1 MYINSS
7 FIHFVFYISVP
18 GAINDLTVANVT
30 SHSVQI
36 CWKEPCPPNG
46 NITDYVVNVYL
57 SDGTQ
62 RNTTETNELCQVFE
76 KLLPYTYYSF
86 NVTAKTKV
94 GEGVSQSISVQTNTD
109 GEFL

>member
-1 MYINSS
+1 
-7 FIHFVFYISVP
+7 
-18 GAINDLTVANVT
+18 
-30 SHSVQI
+30 
-36 CWKEPCPPNG
+36 
-46 NITDYVVNVYL
+46 VYL

-62 RNTTETNELCQVFE
+62 RNTTETKELCQVFE
-76 KLLPYTYYSF
+76 KLLPYRYYSF

>member
-1 MYINSS
+1 MYINSC

-18 GAINDLTVANVT
+18 GAINNLTVANIT
-30 SHSVQI
+30 SRSVQI
-36 CWKEPCPPNG
+36 CWKEPCSPNG

-62 RNTTETNELCQVFE
+62 RNPTETEELCQVFE
-76 KLLPYTYYSF
+76 KLLPYKNDSF

-94 GEGVSQSISVQTNTD
+94 GEGVSQSISVETD
-109 GEFL
+109 KY

>member
-7 FIHFVFYISVP
+7 FIQFVFYISVP

-36 CWKEPCPPNG
+36 SWKEPCPPNE

-62 RNTTETNELCQVFE
+62 RNTTETDELCQVFE
-76 KLLPYTYYSF
+76 KLLPYKYYSF